1 MDPKE
6 TALTTI
12 AVIGGI
18 GLLAVSC
25 SDSDVEEHGQ
35 KAAHKPAME
44 HAVTKSDAAHG
55 DSRTT
60 LASAKP
66 AHDAAHK
73 TTAGHATHW
82 SYEGAGAPEAWG
94 SLKEEFATCDSGQ
107 SQSPIDITDV
117 SITALPDIEFDYKES
132 PLSIMNN
139 GHTIQ
144 VNYAK
149 GSSVTVDGKRYELL
163 QFHFHSPSEHAVGGK
178 YYDMV
183 AHLVH
188 RAADGQLGVI
198 GVMFKEGRGINNAI
212 AKLWLN
218 MPERAGEVI
227 ESDKVLINAADLLP
241 DDMAYYNYAGSLTTP
256 PCSEGVN
263 WMVLATPNHVA
274 PAQVKQFVDVFPLS
288 TRPVQ
293 EQNTRVVRASN

>member
-25 SDSDVEEHGQ
+25 SDSDVEEQAH

-44 HAVTKSDAAHG
+44 HSTAKTTDAHG
-55 DSRTT
+55 TSHTK

-66 AHDAAHK
+66 AHK

-94 SLKEEFATCDSGQ
+94 SLKEEFSTCDAGQ
-107 SQSPIDITDV
+107 SQSPIDISNVT
-117 SITALPDIEFDYKES
+117 ITELPDIEFDYKET
-132 PLSIMNN
+132 PLSILNN

-198 GVMFKEGRGINNAI
+198 GVMFQEGRGINNAI
-212 AKLWLN
+212 SKLWLN
-218 MPERAGEVI
+218 MPEKAGQVI
-227 ESDKVLINAADLLP
+227 ESEQVLINAADLLP
-241 DDMAYYNYAGSLTTP
+241 ADMAYYNYSGSLTTP

-263 WMVLATPNHVA
+263 WMVMAAPNHVA

-293 EQNTRVVRASN
+293 PLNTRVVSESN